1 MLPLEGVRVVDLTQT
16 MAGPYCTMILADLGA
31 DVIKVEPPVTGEM
44 TRTMGVGMSGQDSAA
59 FLAINRNKRGVT
71 LDLKTDAG
79 REAVLA
85 LIATADVVV
94 ENFRPGVADR
104 LGVGWD
110 ALHERFPRLVHASV
124 SGFGQTGPYAHRPGF
139 DLIAQGM
146 AGVMSVTGAPDGAP
160 VKSGMPVGDLSAGLY
175 CAVAIVSALVGR
187 ERTGEGRRIDVSL
200 VESALSLAVWESAEL
215 FATGEVPQRTGSAHR
230 LTAPYQALATADGW
244 ITVGANTPA
253 LWELLCRTIGREDLI
268 ADERFL
274 DNADRMRN
282 RAELQAELERTLADH
297 PAHVWLE
304 RLDAAGFPAGPIL
317 DYAQVLADP
326 HVLARGML
334 QEYDHPVEGRMR
346 VIGSALGHA
355 GAEGGVRRP
364 PPLLGEHN
372 EEVLGEVLGA
382 EGLAR
387 LVASGATGPVA
398 GAADGGAEG
407 ER

>member
-1 MLPLEGVRVVDLTQT
+1 MLPLAGVRVVDLTQT

-44 TRTMGVGMSGQDSAA
+44 TRSMGVGMTGADSAA
-59 FLAINRNKRGVT
+59 FLAINRNKRGIT
-71 LDLKTDAG
+71 LDLKSDAG
-79 REAVLA
+79 REAVIA
-85 LIATADVVV
+85 LVATADVLV

-110 ALHERFPRLVHASV
+110 ALHARFPRLVHASV

-146 AGVMSVTGAPDGAP
+146 AGVMSVTGDPGGAP

-175 CAVAIVSALVGR
+175 CAVAIVSALLGR
-187 ERTGEGRRIDVSL
+187 ERTGEGARIDVSL
-200 VESALSLAVWESAEL
+200 FESALSLAVWETAEL
-215 FATGEVPQRTGSAHR
+215 FATGDVPQRTGSAHR

-253 LWELLCRTIGREDLI
+253 LWELLCRTLGREDLME
-268 ADERFL
+268 DDRFR
-274 DNADRMRN
+274 DNAGRMRH
-282 RAELQAELERTLADH
+282 RAALQSELERTLAGADT
-297 PAHVWLE
+297 ATWLE

-326 HVLARGML
+326 HTIARGML
-334 QEYDHPVEGRMR
+334 QHYEHPVEGTVR
-346 VIGSALGHA
+346 VLGSALGHA
-355 GAEGGVRRP
+355 GAEHSVRRP

-372 EEVLGEVLGA
+372 AEVLSEVLGEDGFA
-382 EGLAR
+382 A
-387 LVASGATGPVA
+387 LVASGATGG
-398 GAADGGAEG
+398 GAA
-407 ER
+407 

>member
-1 MLPLEGVRVVDLTQT
+1 MQPLAGVRVIDLTQT

-44 TRTMGVGMSGQDSAA
+44 TRTMGVGLSGTDSAA
-59 FLAINRNKRGVT
+59 FLAINRNKRGIT
-71 LDLKTDAG
+71 LDLKSPAG

-85 LIATADVVV
+85 LIATADVLV

-110 ALHERFPRLVHASV
+110 ALHPRFPLLVHASV

-146 AGVMSVTGAPDGAP
+146 AGVMSVTGEPGGAP

-175 CAVAIVSALVGR
+175 CAVAVVSALLGR

-200 VESALSLAVWESAEL
+200 FESALSLAVWESAEL
-215 FATGEVPQRTGSAHR
+215 FATGDVPKRTGSAHR

-253 LWELLCRTIGREDLI
+253 LWELLCRTLDRGDLI
-268 ADERFL
+268 DDDRFR
-274 DNADRMRN
+274 DNGGRMRN
-282 RAELQAELERTLADH
+282 RDALQAELERTLAD
-297 PAHVWLE
+297 ADTATWLD

-317 DYAQVLADP
+317 DYSQVLADP
-326 HVLARGML
+326 HTIARGML
-334 QEYDHPVEGRMR
+334 QEYVHPVEGM
-346 VIGSALGHA
+346 VQVLGSALGHA

-364 PPLLGEHN
+364 PPLLGQHN
-372 EEVLGEVLGA
+372 AEVLTEVLGA
-382 EGLAR
+382 DGFAS
-387 LVASGATGPVA
+387 LVASGAVGPVGDGRGA
-398 GAADGGAEG
+398 G
-407 ER
+407 R

>member
-1 MLPLEGVRVVDLTQT
+1 VRPLEGIRVVDLTQT
-16 MAGPYCTMILADLGA
+16 MAGPYCTMILGDLGA
-31 DVIKVEPPVTGEM
+31 DVIKVEPPTSGEM
-44 TRTMGVGMSGQDSAA
+44 TRTMGVGMTGPDSAA
-59 FLAINRNKRGVT
+59 FLAINRNKRGIT
-71 LDLKTDAG
+71 LDLKSAAG
-79 REAVLA
+79 REAIVA
-85 LIATADVVV
+85 LIATADVLV

-104 LGVGWD
+104 LGVGWE
-110 ALHERFPRLVHASV
+110 ALHPRFPRLVHASV

-146 AGVMSVTGAPDGAP
+146 AGVMSVTGEPEGAP

-175 CAVAIVSALVGR
+175 CAIAITSALIGR

-200 VESALSLAVWESAEL
+200 FESALSLAVWESAEM

-253 LWELLCRTIGREDLI
+253 LWELLCRTLEREDLLH
-268 ADERFL
+268 DDRFR
-274 DNADRMRN
+274 DNAGRMRE
-282 RAELQAELERTLADH
+282 RAALQSELERTLATADT
-297 PAHVWLE
+297 ATWLA

-326 HVLARGML
+326 HTLARGML
-334 QEYDHPVEGRMR
+334 QAYEHPVEGPMK
-346 VIGSALGHA
+346 VLGSALGHA
-355 GAEGGVRRP
+355 GAEGGVLRH

-372 EEVLGEVLGA
+372 AEVLGEVLGE
-382 EGLAR
+382 EGLRA
-387 LVASGATGPVA
+387 LAASGAMGPQA
-398 GAADGGAEG
+398 QEDP